1 MFKRMAV
8 ISLLSLSIS
17 GCASV
22 QMSSEQASNLAK
34 SFNKPGQGQAGIYI
48 YRKKSIGGGSL
59 KKDVWIDGK
68 CIGETAPGVFFYEEV
83 AGDASHTISTESEF
97 SPNELVLATVSGEN
111 YFIKQYIKIGVF
123 VGGANLEQVD
133 EETGRKEIMELGM
146 ATKGQCSEQ

>member
-1 MFKRMAV
+1 M
-8 ISLLSLSIS
+8 
-17 GCASV
+17 
-22 QMSSEQASNLAK
+22 
-34 SFNKPGQGQAGIYI
+34 
-48 YRKKSIGGGSL
+48 GGGSL